1 MTWDVDSRDASQ
13 CARLRRFVFGYGIN
27 QGGRA
32 YRYRGFVEREGV
44 RYLGQSVLFV
54 PGESLPLLL
63 AFLRAE
69 GVEHVITNAWLG
81 AVMPS

>member
-1 MTWDVDSRDASQ
+1 MTWDVNSRDGSQ
-13 CARLRRFVFGYGIN
+13 CSRVRRFIFGYGLTHP
-27 QGGRA
+27 GKV

-54 PGESLPLLL
+54 TAESLPSLL
-63 AFLRAE
+63 AFLRAQ
-69 GVEHVITNAWLG
+69 GVDHVITSAWLG